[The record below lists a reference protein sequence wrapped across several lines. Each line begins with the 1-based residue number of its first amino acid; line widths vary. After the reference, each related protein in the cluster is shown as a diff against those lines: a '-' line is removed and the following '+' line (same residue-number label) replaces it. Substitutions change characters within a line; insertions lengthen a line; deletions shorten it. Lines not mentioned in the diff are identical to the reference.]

1 MIGVNF
7 DIIESKLAEF
17 KILKAQNEL
26 EDAQHID
33 RVDGCEI
40 DRENRSIIWT
50 TEMYHIHELPLDY
63 STTIA
68 TS

>member
-26 EDAQHID
+26 EDAQHIA
-33 RVDGCEI
+33 RVDGWEI
-40 DRENRSIIWT
+40 DREKKYY
-50 TEMYHIHELPLDY
+50 MDY
-63 STTIA
+63 
-68 TS
+68 